1 METAF
6 YEISNL
12 TIMEVHVGD
21 IWEYYSRETEDPFD
35 YFRFVFGSDKKLDKL
50 ELETL
55 WNNGYLLSKAVWD
68 IRKLL
73 IGSMNM
79 EI

>member
-6 YEISNL
+6 YEFRNL
-12 TIMEVHVGD
+12 TIMEVHIGD

-55 WNNGYLLSKAVWD
+55 WNNGYFKEEND
-68 IRKLL
+68 HDDT
-73 IGSMNM
+73 
-79 EI
+79 